1 MTERTLIICKPDAAE
16 RGLVGEI
23 LARIERKQLKLVA
36 LELRQLDR
44 ATAELPYGDNN
55 SKPFFGE
62 LIEFITGRSVVL
74 GVVEGTEAI
83 KVWRTMMGTTN
94 PREAAAGTLRGD
106 LAIEMGENMVH
117 GSDST
122 ESAARE
128 IGIFFPNL
136 SA

>member
-1 MTERTLIICKPDAAE
+1 MTERTLIICKPDAVE

-23 LARIERKQLKLVA
+23 VARIERKQLKLVA
-36 LELRQLDR
+36 LELRHLDR
-44 ATAELPYGDNN
+44 ATAERHYGEHEG
-55 SKPFFGE
+55 KPFFGE
-62 LIEFITGRSVVL
+62 LIDFITRSPVVL

-94 PREAAAGTLRGD
+94 PRDAAPGTLRGD